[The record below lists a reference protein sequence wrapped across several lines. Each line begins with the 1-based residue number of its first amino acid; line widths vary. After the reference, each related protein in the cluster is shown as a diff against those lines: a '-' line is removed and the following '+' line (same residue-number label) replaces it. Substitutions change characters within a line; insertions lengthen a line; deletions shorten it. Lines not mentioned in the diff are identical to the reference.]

1 MNIGTSASR
10 RGRLARYPIL
20 LLTALIAAWIALP
33 PTPSSAQRAVF
44 TGNVSATG
52 TDWRTHFVQVNVVG
66 SLTVT
71 LNWNTLANLNVNL
84 YAPGGTRVASATS
97 RTARPEVISY
107 RATVTGSYKVG
118 VKAVKG
124 SASYELRVE
133 YPDDPAPPD
142 TVEIGEAEAAG
153 IYEETRTWS
162 ANVADFTSDGHQDF
176 LLVRHSQ
183 IARLYRNDGDGTFTE
198 VNKGTFVKNDRHDC
212 AWADVDQDGL
222 LDAYCT
228 LGASHGDGEG
238 RNELWFQQSD
248 GTFVD
253 RATAYGV
260 TDRFGRG
267 RHTTFLDVNHDAYP
281 DLFVGNY
288 YPRTDGLLSPN
299 RLFINLG
306 GTSFAAAP
314 GYGLD
319 REVGAFCVD
328 AADYNNDGWEDLLV
342 CGRRALTLY
351 RNDNGV
357 SFTNVSGAMGV
368 GGFWRSA
375 RLVDVSGDGLLD
387 LVSIRPSGFQVRLRS
402 GASFAS
408 PVVTRSLSAGRDVTA
423 GDFDA
428 DGTEDLYLLQGATS
442 SVSNHPDILLLND
455 GTGTSFTPAQIPQ
468 TSRGRG
474 DAAEPIDYDG
484 DGSMDFLVL
493 NGEGPAFGPIQLI
506 RGAAG

>member
-1 MNIGTSASR
+1 MDTGAPASR
-10 RGRLARYPIL
+10 IGRTTRYSIV

-33 PTPSSAQRAVF
+33 PTPSSAQTAVF

-52 TDWRTHFVQVNVVG
+52 TDWRTHFVQVNSVG

-71 LNWNTLANLNVNL
+71 LGWNTLANLNMNL
-84 YAPGGTRVASATS
+84 YAPGGTRVASASS
-97 RTARPEVISY
+97 RTAKPEVITY
-107 RATVTGSYKVG
+107 QATATGSYKVG

-142 TVEIGEAEAAG
+142 TSEIGQAGAAG
-153 IYEETRTWS
+153 IYEATRTWG
-162 ANVADFTSDGHQDF
+162 ANVADYNGDGHDDF

-198 VNKGTFVKNDRHDC
+198 VNKGAFVKNDRHDC
-212 AWADVDQDGL
+212 DWADVDQDGL

-238 RNELWFQQSD
+238 PNELWIQQPD
-248 GTFVD
+248 ATFVNQ
-253 RATAYGV
+253 ATAYGV

-281 DLFVGNY
+281 DLFVGND

-299 RLFINLG
+299 RLFINQAG
-306 GTSFAAAP
+306 ASFAAAP

-319 REVGAFCVD
+319 HEVGAFCVD

-342 CGRRALTLY
+342 CGRRTLTLY
-351 RNDNGV
+351 RNESGV
-357 SFTNVSGAMGV
+357 SFTNVSAAMGV

-375 RLVDVSGDGLLD
+375 RLVDVNDDGLLD
-387 LVSIRPSGFQVRLRS
+387 LVSIRPSAMQVRLRV
-402 GASFAS
+402 GGSFAS
-408 PVVTRSLSAGRDVTA
+408 PVVTRSLIAGRDIDA

-428 DGTEDLYLLQGATS
+428 NGTVDLYLLQGATS

-455 GTGTSFTPAQIPQ
+455 GTGASFAPVDIPQ

-474 DAAEPIDYDG
+474 DAVDSIDYDA
-484 DGSMDFLVL
+484 DGSADFIVL
-493 NGEGPAFGPIQLI
+493 NGEGSASGPIQLI
-506 RGAAG
+506 AGG